1 VKHEDHRRS
10 DSGPRGTEID
20 ERYYVETAARTM
32 QLLLAVAELEG
43 PAPLAAIVAKLGWS
57 KPAVYRLVRTLETVG
72 ALRLQDGKGYVLGP
86 ALITLGQGA
95 LRATRLLEVARPYLE
110 QLHAELEETIVLTV
124 LDGDEVVY
132 VDRIEADK
140 ILIPRTRLGSRL
152 PAYSTSTGQ
161 VLLAGLSDDEVRRR
175 LADREFEHIA
185 PNTLDSLD
193 ALIKRLATIRRNGY
207 AVNDEELAVGHRAVA
222 APLRDYSGTVVAAVS
237 VSVPS
242 ARISRKELTRH
253 ATRSLLPAA
262 RKISVGLGADPGEVF
277 ATAAA

>member
-1 VKHEDHRRS
+1 VKREDHRRS

-161 VLLAGLSDDEVRRR
+161 VLLAGLGDDEVRRR

-185 PNTLDSLD
+185 PNTLNSLD
-193 ALIKRLATIRRNGY
+193 ALIERLATIRRDGY
-207 AVNDEELAVGHRAVA
+207 AVNDEELAVGHRAIA
-222 APLRDYSGTVVAAVS
+222 APLRDYSGAVVAAVS

-242 ARISRKELTRH
+242 ARISRKELTQH